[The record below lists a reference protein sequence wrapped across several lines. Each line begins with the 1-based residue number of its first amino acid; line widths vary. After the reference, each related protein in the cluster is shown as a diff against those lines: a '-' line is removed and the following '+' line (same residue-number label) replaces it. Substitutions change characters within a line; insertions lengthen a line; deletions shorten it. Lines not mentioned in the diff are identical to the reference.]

1 MSDEFNFEVFDK
13 RFSTLVKR
21 PEVTIQTKGMLSVNA
36 SAYSALGSPE
46 AVELLY
52 DRDQQVVG
60 MRPVAPDAAH
70 AYPIRAVGAG
80 ATFIVSG
87 RAFFA
92 YYGIPTDKPVRRD
105 VKITND
111 VLIIDLKDPGR
122 DATSNRNR
130 AAKLRD
136 ERSNG
141 TANGRATLDRSP
153 SS

>member
-1 MSDEFNFEVFDK
+1 MSYQFNFEVFDK
-13 RFSTLVKR
+13 RSTPLVKR
-21 PEVTIQTKGMLSVNA
+21 PEVTIQTKGMLSLNA
-36 SAYSALGSPE
+36 SAYHVLGSPE

-60 MRPVAPDAAH
+60 IRPIAPDAPH
-70 AYPIRAVGAG
+70 AYPIRSVGAG
-80 ATFIVSG
+80 ATLLVSG

-92 YYGIPTDKPVRRD
+92 YYGIATDKPVRRD
-105 VKITND
+105 VKVVNG

-130 AAKLRD
+130 AKLRD
-136 ERSNG
+136 AGSNG
-141 TANGRATLDRSP
+141 TANARASVDRIP